1 MLAGTGTDVAAHANA
16 KQKKSNQRMDPTAT
30 TRVGRLVKLIML
42 HITTIAHTVTS
53 AGVVA
58 EAATKV
64 VPTACTMQLHGMP
77 AWKHVAPVAGRLTPI
92 VTSWLM
98 LQNCLATLSA
108 ASGASILW
116 GNLSPNQES
125 IFSMLPEWTVA
136 VALLPDVNDGW
147 VCVVEDPHPHRL
159 NGVFFSIHG
168 GLKLTPQRNQRQSF

>member
-1 MLAGTGTDVAAHANA
+1 
-16 KQKKSNQRMDPTAT
+16 MDPTAT
-30 TRVGRLVKLIML
+30 TSVGRLVKLIML

>member
-1 MLAGTGTDVAAHANA
+1 MLAGTGTNVAAHANA

-30 TRVGRLVKLIML
+30 TSVGRLVKLIML

-58 EAATKV
+58 EAATEV
-64 VPTACTMQLHGMP
+64 VPTAFHGMP

-92 VTSWLM
+92 VTSCLM

-108 ASGASILW
+108 ASGASILFC
-116 GNLSPNQES
+116 NLSPNQES
-125 IFSMLPEWTVA
+125 IFSILSEWTVA